1 MELIYTPKA
10 GNDLLRIKERIE
22 EYFDDEEKRMNH
34 NTPLPKEQSKSI
46 PVYRKWWFWLI
57 TVIVIAGIAVAGFLL
72 SASKDQKEDQTAP
85 VTEQVKD
92 FSDQDFKDLI
102 GKSEEDLE
110 NAGLIKSEDADE
122 YTGLDENLK
131 IVLKDGK
138 VDQIHIAG
146 EPDVTPAFAG
156 VRIGTGGEDAK
167 STLLAIY
174 PDDTSAEEMIKVS
187 NLDTKESV
195 ECDLSDGTV
204 SAIRYFVMTDEQVSE
219 VESKLQEAYIF
230 PDSADKYL
238 SEDEI
243 RSVSVDDMAL
253 GRNEIFARHGY
264 IFNEEPFKTYFA
276 DQSWYE
282 GTVPSDQFH
291 ADQVFNDFE
300 KKNVELIR
308 QIEDEIN
315 GAAAAQAEQ
324 QNAVNDAYDFL
335 VGHSYNCRGYQTSI
349 SFETRDTLVVIYGGE
364 IEDRYTSYSISSRYE
379 VYRDD
384 QKEWLTFV
392 TIDGVEYYLRCFTD
406 GSMNLAGNGEFDGW
420 YDMIS

>member
-1 MELIYTPKA
+1 
-10 GNDLLRIKERIE
+10 
-22 EYFDDEEKRMNH
+22 
-34 NTPLPKEQSKSI
+34 
-46 PVYRKWWFWLI
+46 
-57 TVIVIAGIAVAGFLL
+57 
-72 SASKDQKEDQTAP
+72 
-85 VTEQVKD
+85 
-92 FSDQDFKDLI
+92 
-102 GKSEEDLE
+102 
-110 NAGLIKSEDADE
+110 
-122 YTGLDENLK
+122 
-131 IVLKDGK
+131 
-138 VDQIHIAG
+138 
-146 EPDVTPAFAG
+146 
-156 VRIGTGGEDAK
+156 
-167 STLLAIY
+167 
-174 PDDTSAEEMIKVS
+174 
-187 NLDTKESV
+187 
-195 ECDLSDGTV
+195 
-204 SAIRYFVMTDEQVSE
+204 MTDEQASE
-219 VESKLQEAYIF
+219 VESKLQEAFIF
-230 PDSADKYL
+230 PDSAEKYL

-243 RSVSVDDMAL
+243 RSVSVDDLAL
-253 GRNEIFARHGY
+253 GRKEIFARHGY

-276 DQSWYE
+276 GQSWYE

-300 KKNVELIR
+300 KKNVELIK